1 MGVELQEEPTFWAE
15 VIRSVVASGA
25 VVAAGWGALGGATSA
40 LAVGGGSKRTAI
52 RQITM
57 GALVAGG
64 TGTLAMAIF
73 ARTFG
78 IDASLIPLAGAG
90 SSASYFA
97 GVFGPAVIEVILS
110 RIHAGRLPGEGKD
123 DG

>member
-1 MGVELQEEPTFWAE
+1 MTEDPSFFSE
-15 VIRSVVASGA
+15 VVRSVMASSVITA
-25 VVAAGWGALGGATSA
+25 IGWGALGGATSA
-40 LAVGGGSKRTAI
+40 LAVGGGSRKALL

-64 TGTLAMAIF
+64 TGTLAMAVVS
-73 ARTFG
+73 RSFG
-78 IDASLIPLAGAG
+78 LDASLIPLAGAG

-97 GVFGPAVIEVILS
+97 GVFGPAVIEVLLS
-110 RIHAGRLPGEGKD
+110 RIRAGRLPGEDKD

>member
-1 MGVELQEEPTFWAE
+1 MHEEPTFWAQ
-15 VIRSVVASGA
+15 VLQSAIASG
-25 VVAAGWGALGGATSA
+25 VVTAAGWGALGGATSA
-40 LAVGGGSKRTAI
+40 LAVGPASKKAAI

-57 GALVAGG
+57 GALVSGG
-64 TGTLAMAIF
+64 TGTLAMALF
-73 ARTFG
+73 AKSFG
-78 IDASLIPLAGAG
+78 IDASLIPLVGAG

-110 RIHAGRLPGEGKD
+110 RIHAGRLPGEDKD